1 MDDAT
6 FGNLTYEYGW
16 VGAYSYVFFGHT
28 VTVRLFV
35 PCDEGDDIESAQ
47 RAAFTRFDSAKSHLV
62 LQAQRGIYEYYLSIV
77 DEYRERLGSE
87 FADTR
92 APVLAREDDIQT
104 LVTPTEL
111 VVQQSFGTDERV
123 IGLLFDCSWEPS
135 LGLAVKFVDE
145 VIDDVGTQDIVL

>member
-1 MDDAT
+1 MDDIT
-6 FGNLTYEYGW
+6 FGNLTYEDGW
-16 VGAYSYVFFGHT
+16 VGAYSYVFFGDT
-28 VTVRLFV
+28 VTVKLFV
-35 PCDEGDDIESAQ
+35 PCDEGDDIENAQ
-47 RAAFTRFDSAKSHLV
+47 RAAFTRFDTAKSRLV
-62 LQAQRGIYEYYLSIV
+62 SQAQHAIYEYYLSIV

-92 APVLAREDDIQT
+92 APILSAEDDIRK

-111 VVQQSFGTDERV
+111 IVQQSLGTEERV

-145 VIDDVGTQDIVL
+145 TIDEAGTQDIVL